1 MLRRIES
8 ARRRSLTKLVAP
20 ISADAGGEGLDLFG
34 APLADSDEEAD
45 ARPEEASRAA
55 LVQARALP
63 IALAIVAHMAWLR
76 AHNAS
81 LLIAK
86 FPRAEWRSQDPEGA
100 DTESSDP
107 TPQMVRR
114 ASARRCAGAG
124 CLARARAGLP
134 RSPAVS
140 GRGMGRCAAC
150 RADELQTQCA
160 ADLSRLLSAVP
171 MARQILR
178 PDPPGTRPPPTHEEV
193 AALLRRHGYHAPR
206 ATLICAALVGL
217 GVPHLQSGPRPPTAG
232 ARSRGPGRR
241 TPN

>member
-1 MLRRIES
+1 MAVTGFLLPFERRVEREFASKTRLEGPWDLGYRGLLPAVLARSLGPPAGPTLQAGPEQSQDRGERAMLRRIES

-140 GRGMGRCAAC
+140 GRGTGRCAAC
-150 RADELQTQCA
+150 
-160 ADLSRLLSAVP
+160 
-171 MARQILR
+171 
-178 PDPPGTRPPPTHEEV
+178 
-193 AALLRRHGYHAPR
+193 
-206 ATLICAALVGL
+206 
-217 GVPHLQSGPRPPTAG
+217 
-232 ARSRGPGRR
+232 
-241 TPN
+241 